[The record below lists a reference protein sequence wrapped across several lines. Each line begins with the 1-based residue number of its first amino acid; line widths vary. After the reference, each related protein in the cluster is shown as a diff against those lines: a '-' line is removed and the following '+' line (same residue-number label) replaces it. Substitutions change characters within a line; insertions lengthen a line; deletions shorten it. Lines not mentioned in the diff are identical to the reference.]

1 MSGFGKHSGPTSA
14 PKSGNPFQF
23 QRPPPPST
31 TPSIRPPRLNEA
43 VDRVRPPSATSEYSG
58 PAVRPYQYGGVQRPV
73 ETPLRWDDDKIPL
86 KDYDAQTRP
95 RPPTVASF
103 TAPQNSEAT
112 FTAKAR
118 FQESKR
124 TRSPPMVSTDDTVP
138 RNSTQSILQRPSFRP
153 QMPQNPVKSPATYPN
168 FPTRQDRS
176 VVSPHF
182 GSPDYSKNFVNEV
195 PDMHAPKQGKLPH
208 EQFDDEYTQEH
219 PMFSHNGSKRPMGSP
234 PRLGTKTTSPSS
246 NVPIR
251 LRSLPSAG
259 NDPSPAV
266 RNIGPPVSK
275 RTRSPP
281 LMYRDEFLQDNSS
294 PIEVRNIGPS
304 VSKRTK
310 SPPSIY
316 NDEFLQDNST
326 PTEVRN
332 IVSSLSKRTRSPPSI
347 YNDEFL
353 QDNST
358 PSEVQKNI
366 GPSISKRTRSPPLM
380 YDDELL
386 QDNTTPTEARNI
398 SVTKRTRS
406 PSIYRDEFLQDNST
420 PIEDDTERESQAKAK
435 RLARFKTELSEPVQT
450 NPPNFANQRSSTT
463 RFPHTVEEKKKHVG
477 EQSMDSSGEFLNDTI
492 LSDFDGTEASK
503 VIIGL
508 CPNMCPESERA
519 ERERKGDLDQYE
531 RLDGDRN
538 QTSEFLAVKKY
549 NRTAEREA
557 SLIRPMPVL
566 QKTIDYLLGLL
577 DQPYDDRFLGIYNF
591 LWDRMRAIRMD
602 LRMQHIFDQGAITML
617 EQMIRLHIIAMHEL
631 CEYTKGE
638 GFSEGFDAHL
648 NIEQMNKTSVELF
661 QMYDDHRKKGINV
674 PTEKEFRG
682 YYALL
687 KLDKHPGYKVE
698 PAELSLDLAKM
709 TPEIRQTPEV
719 LFARNVARACRTG
732 NFVAFFRLARK
743 ASYLQACLMHAH
755 FSKLR
760 TQAFASLHSSLQ
772 NNQGLPVTHVAKWLG
787 IEEEDI
793 ESILDYY
800 GFSIREFE
808 EPYMVK
814 EGSFLNAENDYP
826 TKCSR
831 LVHRRRSKTIAG
843 DVVAPHEVTHLPIRT
858 SKESQLG
865 KAYTQRPE
873 SQTVK
878 SYTQR
883 PKASLSPKRNSSILA
898 VDEEM
903 PDSKVVPS
911 PKSSLQLHSET
922 KTSKGL
928 KQLQDGHINS
938 GAYKPFSFSLER
950 SSPRSPPA
958 KVAVMEKA
966 NNDAFFT
973 ISPVRTNAS
982 GMKQAPVQF
991 FSQASQPERLPSGRF
1006 DLSAENSIPRS
1017 MAIDN
1022 VKSLPVRSPSGKF
1035 TNNPIP
1041 QTMAITGLKS
1051 QLERPS
1057 VKYDHAS
1064 ENSEPQ
1070 GMAADALGDK
1080 PRDSHQELENQ
1091 KIVANTQHKEVAKAK
1106 LKLIL
1111 RLWSR
1116 RAAKQRELREQ
1127 RQLAAEAALSSLP
1140 LGIPLRQNNNKWN
1153 TFGELDFDHVMRER
1167 CKKYES
1173 SWSRLNVSHVVSGI
1187 LGQRNPD
1194 AKCLCWKIILCS
1206 PESKQGDQLGQ
1217 KNQVGQLAAGPW
1229 LFSKI
1234 MPSAEDNNNDDLAIT
1249 SPGLSIW
1256 KKWVPSLSGTDLT
1269 CCLSV
1274 VKDASCGP
1282 LDEATSGASAIIF
1295 IVSYNIPWK
1304 LQKAQ
1309 LHNLLDLVPPG
1320 SCLPLLVLSGSYN
1333 VEGSDPSSLI
1343 VNELELHNIDK
1354 SKVSGF
1360 LVVFLAGKQ
1369 HSEHLNGFLSDEKLR
1384 EGLKWLANES
1394 PLQPVLKGVK
1404 TRELVM
1410 AHLSPVLEELDK
1422 MSDYEVGPNHCI
1434 SVFNEALDWSSGEL
1448 AAAIKANPTN
1458 WPCPETMLLKD
1469 FSDEFLA
1476 VKLFLPSLGWN
1487 SPAKTVPLECALKDC
1502 RLPRFPDDI
1511 SLLQSG
1517 SKMGK
1522 DIDNHRLLLENC
1534 LAEYLTQSTK
1544 LMGIQLATKET
1555 SVMLQRNTQL
1565 ELRNSSY
1572 YLVPNWISIFR
1583 RIFNWRLSSL
1593 STGACSFSYVLQTYH
1608 VLPTWGDS
1616 VKLQLEVDSSPHC
1629 LSHPSLDE
1637 MLEVG
1642 CSPLKSR
1649 RISFNPEPYRVE
1661 TAFDIVAQETSTT
1674 SISRESLD
1682 KDESSQKHGS
1692 AIVDGVACTP
1702 SEPNDSCSK
1711 TTVAITESDRLSQLL
1726 EKCNMIQNSI
1736 SEKLSLYF

>member
-14 PKSGNPFQF
+14 PKSANPFQF

-31 TPSIRPPRLNEA
+31 APPIRPARVNEA
-43 VDRVRPPSATSEYSG
+43 VDRVRSPSSTLEYSG
-58 PAVRPYQYGGVQRPV
+58 PSVRPYQYGGVQRPV
-73 ETPLRWDDDKIPL
+73 ESYPRWDDGKISL
-86 KDYDAQTRP
+86 KDYDAQIRP
-95 RPPTVASF
+95 RPVVTASF
-103 TAPQNSEAT
+103 TAPQNSET
-112 FTAKAR
+112 NFTAKVR
-118 FQESKR
+118 FQEPK
-124 TRSPPMVSTDDTVP
+124 TPPRVSSDDTIP
-138 RNSTQSILQRPSFRP
+138 RNSTQTILQRPSFRP
-153 QMPQNPVKSPATYPN
+153 QMPHNPVILPATYPD

-176 VVSPHF
+176 VVSPHL
-182 GSPDYSKNFVNEV
+182 GSPDYR
-195 PDMHAPKQGKLPH
+195 
-208 EQFDDEYTQEH
+208 FDDKFSQEH
-219 PMFSHNGSKRPMGSP
+219 PMFFHNGSKRPMGSP

-246 NVPIR
+246 NVPAR
-251 LRSLPSAG
+251 PRSLPSAG
-259 NDPSPAV
+259 NDPYLAVPPVSNRTRSTLIYGDEFLQDNSTPIEVQNIAPSVSKRTRSPPIYDDEFLQDNSTPTEV
-266 RNIGPPVSK
+266 QNIGPSVSK

-281 LMYRDEFLQDNSS
+281 L
-294 PIEVRNIGPS
+294 
-304 VSKRTK
+304 
-310 SPPSIY
+310 IY
-316 NDEFLQDNST
+316 DDEFLQDNST

-332 IVSSLSKRTRSPPSI
+332 IGLSVS
-347 YNDEFL
+347 
-353 QDNST
+353 
-358 PSEVQKNI
+358 
-366 GPSISKRTRSPPLM
+366 
-380 YDDELL
+380 
-386 QDNTTPTEARNI
+386 
-398 SVTKRTRS
+398 KRTRS
-406 PSIYRDEFLQDNST
+406 PSIYRDEVLQDNSA
-420 PIEDDTERESQAKAK
+420 PIEDDTERELQAKAK
-435 RLARFKTELSEPVQT
+435 RLARFKTELSEPDRM
-450 NPPNFANQRSSTT
+450 NPPHFANQRLSTT
-463 RFPHTVEEKKKHVG
+463 RFQHNVEEKNKHVG
-477 EQSMDSSGEFLNDTI
+477 EQSMDSSREFLNDTV
-492 LSDFDGTEASK
+492 LSDFDGTEASR
-503 VIIGL
+503 VIVGL
-508 CPNMCPESERA
+508 CPDMCPESERA

-538 QTSEFLAVKKY
+538 QTSEYLAVKKY
-549 NRTAEREA
+549 TRTAEREA

-566 QKTIDYLLGLL
+566 QKTIDYLLDLL

-602 LRMQHIFDQGAITML
+602 LRMQHIFDKGAITML

-755 FSKLR
+755 FAKLR

-814 EGSFLNAENDYP
+814 DGSFLNAENDYP
-826 TKCSR
+826 TRRSR
-831 LVHRRRSKTIAG
+831 LVLRRRSRTIAG
-843 DVVAPHEVTHLPIRT
+843 DVVAPHEVTPLPIVT

-865 KAYTQRPE
+865 KAYTQRA
-873 SQTVK
+873 
-878 SYTQR
+878 
-883 PKASLSPKRNSSILA
+883 KATPPKRKSSVLA

-903 PDSKVVPS
+903 SDSKVVPS
-911 PKSSLQLHSET
+911 PKSSLQLHSAT

-928 KQLQDGHINS
+928 QQLQEGHIHS
-938 GAYKPFSFSLER
+938 GSYKPFNFSLDR

-958 KVAVMEKA
+958 KVGVMEKA
-966 NNDAFFT
+966 NNDTLFT
-973 ISPVRTNAS
+973 ISGDGTNVS
-982 GMKQAPVQF
+982 GMKQVPLF

-1006 DLSAENSIPRS
+1006 DLPAENSVPRS
-1017 MAIDN
+1017 MADN

-1035 TNNPIP
+1035 TDNSIP
-1041 QTMAITGLKS
+1041 QTMAITDLKS
-1051 QLERPS
+1051 QSERPS
-1057 VKYDHAS
+1057 VKYNYALG
-1064 ENSEPQ
+1064 NSEPQ
-1070 GMAADALGDK
+1070 GMAVDGLGDK

-1091 KIVANTQHKEVAKAK
+1091 KIVANIQHKEVAEAK

-1116 RAAKQRELREQ
+1116 RAAKQRLLREQ

-1140 LGIPLRQNNNKWN
+1140 LGIPLRQNNNQWN

-1167 CKKYES
+1167 YEKYES
-1173 SWSRLNVSHVVSGI
+1173 SWSRLNVSDVVSGI

-1234 MPSAEDNNNDDLAIT
+1234 MPSSEDGNGDDLAIT
-1249 SPGLSIW
+1249 STGVSIW

-1274 VKDASCGP
+1274 VKDASCVN
-1282 LDEATSGASAIIF
+1282 LYEATSGASAVLF
-1295 IVSYNIPWK
+1295 VVSYNIPWE

-1309 LHNLLDLVPPG
+1309 LHNLLNLVPPG

-1333 VEGSDPSSLI
+1333 VEDSDPFSVI
-1343 VNELELHNIDK
+1343 VNELGLHNIDK
-1354 SKVSGF
+1354 SRVCGF
-1360 LVVFLAGKQ
+1360 SVVFLVGKQ
-1369 HSEHLNGFLSDEKLR
+1369 YSESSNGFLSDKKLR

-1394 PLQPVLKGVK
+1394 PLQPVINGVK
-1404 TRELVM
+1404 TGDFVM
-1410 AHLSPVLEELDK
+1410 SHLSPVLEELDK

-1434 SVFNEALDWSSGEL
+1434 SVFNEALDWSSQEL
-1448 AAAIKANPTN
+1448 ASAIKANPTN
-1458 WPCPETMLLKD
+1458 WPCPEIMSLKD
-1469 FSDEFLA
+1469 FSDELLA
-1476 VKLFLPSLGWN
+1476 VKLFLPSVGW
-1487 SPAKTVPLECALKDC
+1487 SSTEKTAPLECALKDC
-1502 RLPRFPDDI
+1502 QLPRFPDVI

-1522 DIDNHRLLLENC
+1522 DIHNHVSLLENC
-1534 LAEYLTQSTK
+1534 LTEYLTQSTK
-1544 LMGIQLATKET
+1544 MMGIQLATKET
-1555 SVMLQRNTQL
+1555 SVMLQRNTRL
-1565 ELRNSSY
+1565 ELRNLSY
-1572 YLVPNWISIFR
+1572 YLVPNWITIFR
-1583 RIFNWRLSSL
+1583 RIFNWRLLSL
-1593 STGACSFSYVLQTYH
+1593 STEACSFSYVLQTHH
-1608 VLPTWGDS
+1608 VPPMSGDS
-1616 VKLQLEVDSSPHC
+1616 IKLRLEVETSPHC

-1637 MLEVG
+1637 ILEVG
-1642 CSPLKSR
+1642 YSPLKSR
-1649 RISFNPEPYRVE
+1649 RISFDPEPSRAE
-1661 TAFDIVAQETSTT
+1661 TTFHTVVQEAATT
-1674 SISRESLD
+1674 SISQKSLD
-1682 KDESSQKHGS
+1682 EDNDSSKKHGL
-1692 AIVDGVACTP
+1692 AIVDTSKA
-1702 SEPNDSCSK
+1702 NDINGK
-1711 TTVAITESDRLSQLL
+1711 TTVAVTKTDRLSQLL
-1726 EKCNMIQNSI
+1726 EKCNIVQNSI
-1736 SEKLSLYF
+1736 SEKLSIYF